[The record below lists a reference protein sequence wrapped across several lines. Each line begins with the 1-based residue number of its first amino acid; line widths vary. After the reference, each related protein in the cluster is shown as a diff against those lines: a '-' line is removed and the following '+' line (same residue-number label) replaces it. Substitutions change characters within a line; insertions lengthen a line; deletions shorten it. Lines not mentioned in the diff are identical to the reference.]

1 MRARL
6 LNGKGLKKALVIST
20 VVLMMPL
27 SQAFADDPGGGG
39 VGGDPDQT
47 AVPIDGGLS
56 LLLAAGAGV
65 GAYKAYKHKKQQKST
80 SEK

>member
-1 MRARL
+1 MKTNL
-6 LNGKGLKKALVIST
+6 LKKVLVLC
-20 VVLMMPL
+20 VVVMLMPL

-56 LLLAAGAGV
+56 ILLAAGAGV
-65 GAYKAYKHKKQQKST
+65 GAYKTYRNKKNQKNDKASV
-80 SEK
+80 

>member
-1 MRARL
+1 MKTNL
-6 LNGKGLKKALVIST
+6 LKKVLAICV

-47 AVPIDGGLS
+47 AVPIDGGIS

-65 GAYKAYKHKKQQKST
+65 GAYKAYKLKQQKSS